1 MPQSFDGVG
10 TVGRSGPLGV
20 GVSRDA
26 FPQSFSPAHALFDAG
41 SQHGGSFAWNAVN
54 FSAVGG
60 HGLDM
65 VENVVADDSSV
76 DDMVA
81 PGHGTSHED
90 NSALDR

>member
-1 MPQSFDGVG
+1 
-10 TVGRSGPLGV
+10 
-20 GVSRDA
+20 
-26 FPQSFSPAHALFDAG
+26 
-41 SQHGGSFAWNAVN
+41 VN